1 MCLNQIYME
10 RMFSA
15 TKRGILK
22 PRVGHRV
29 RVRVRLRVGLRVA
42 IFFSTRKN
50 KNSEHRE
57 KRLKNG
63 SFQWGIYGNLI
74 LTHCVAKHRGM
85 LKAVLSAKSVIFVAR
100 VSVFRVSVRKWHSF
114 EQTLRLFRRKQR
126 YSRMDKKRS
135 YADVVSG
142 SGKFIVLCS
151 FFYGDLEIFHHYTC
165 DIWLTTCGYT
175 PHQGLP
181 TPMKDWWSGGWLCNL
196 LYTGCSCPGWK

>member
-29 RVRVRLRVGLRVA
+29 RVRVRLQVGLRVA

-74 LTHCVAKHRGM
+74 LTHCVTKHRGM

-100 VSVFRVSVRKWHSF
+100 VSVFQCFVFQSESDTVSNRLCDCFVENNDIREWIRREVMLMSSLEVASSSF
-114 EQTLRLFRRKQR
+114 YVPFFMAIWKFSTTTL
-126 YSRMDKKRS
+126 
-135 YADVVSG
+135 V
-142 SGKFIVLCS
+142 
-151 FFYGDLEIFHHYTC
+151 IF
-165 DIWLTTCGYT
+165 D
-175 PHQGLP
+175 
-181 TPMKDWWSGGWLCNL
+181 
-196 LYTGCSCPGWK
+196 